1 MSTPVSLTTPDK
13 ERPEAKTLSI
23 EIEPSPSMI
32 LDIVQLFRA
41 HNQLNQAI
49 ELCKVGLN
57 VFPQDVG
64 LRLGMSMAY
73 FDLKETDKAW
83 AEIKTV
89 AQELKNLAP
98 ILEIIGNHS
107 RQFGETRMAE
117 WFTLISQTLA
127 KYPLEGQEVEEV
139 SPVFEKLQPEELK
152 TPFTSPAS
160 QEEPSFPVPAP
171 NKEERGLKEDVPL
184 NSNVLSTLNDWL
196 SQLKGDKA

>member
-23 EIEPSPSMI
+23 EIEPSPAMI

-41 HNQLNQAI
+41 HNQLHQAV

-64 LRLGMSMAY
+64 LRLGMAMAF
-73 FDLKETDKAW
+73 FDLKEQDRAW

-89 AQELKNLAP
+89 AQELKNMAP
-98 ILEIIGNHS
+98 ILETIGRHS

-127 KYPLEGQEVEEV
+127 KYPLEGQEAGEV
-139 SPVFEKLQPEELK
+139 PPAFEKRLTE
-152 TPFTSPAS
+152 TSATTFTSPAS
-160 QEEPSFPVPAP
+160 PAEPSFPEPS
-171 NKEERGLKEDVPL
+171 KEERSLKEDVPL
-184 NSNVLSTLNDWL
+184 DSHVLSTLNDWL